1 VECLDRVRRGSTAE
15 TCLLFPM
22 FTAGC
27 HAKGEGRRGR
37 IMERLRSVEGS
48 GMTQVCLPLFP
59 EFWFL
64 GRVIDGGC
72 AGP

>member
-1 VECLDRVRRGSTAE
+1 VESLDRVRRGSTAE
-15 TCLLFPM
+15 ACLLFPM

-59 EFWFL
+59 EFGFC
-64 GRVIDGGC
+64 GE
-72 AGP
+72 